1 LERVFEEEEV
11 RKVVS
16 AMNGDK
22 ASGLDGFSMA
32 FFQEC
37 WDVLR
42 VDVMKVFSEFHAR
55 GLFEESLNASFI
67 ALIPKIPG
75 AIDLKDFCPISL
87 VGGIYKIIAKIL
99 ANKLKTVVEKVFSK
113 SQSAFIKG
121 RQILD
126 PILIDNECLDS
137 RLRSGEPG
145 VICKMDLE
153 KAYDHVNWDFLLYML
168 RMCGFEGKWCSWIA
182 HCISFVRF
190 SILVNGSPNG
200 FFSSSRGLRQ
210 GDPSSHLLFVFV
222 MEALS
227 RMISVAVNGGLLEG
241 FTVGNTSVSH
251 LLFADDTLIFCSA
264 CPAQLSHLRSLF
276 LLFEA
281 VSRLKVNLAK
291 SKLIPVGN
299 IELVGRLAG
308 ILRCGVSTLPV
319 KYLGLPL
326 RASYKAKHICDGVIE
341 KIEHRLASWKMIY
354 MSKGSRVTLIKS
366 ALANLPTYY
375 TSLFHLPASVA
386 NCIEKLQRD
395 FLWGGLG
402 EEFKFHLVSCPR
414 YALRFFREV

>member
-1 LERVFEEEEV
+1 MLG
-11 RKVVS
+11 S
-16 AMNGDK
+16 A
-22 ASGLDGFSMA
+22 
-32 FFQEC
+32 C
-37 WDVLR
+37 
-42 VDVMKVFSEFHAR
+42 
-55 GLFEESLNASFI
+55 GLFT
-67 ALIPKIPG
+67 
-75 AIDLKDFCPISL
+75 C
-87 VGGIYKIIAKIL
+87 
-99 ANKLKTVVEKVFSK
+99 
-113 SQSAFIKG
+113 
-121 RQILD
+121 
-126 PILIDNECLDS
+126 
-137 RLRSGEPG
+137 
-145 VICKMDLE
+145 
-153 KAYDHVNWDFLLYML
+153 
-168 RMCGFEGKWCSWIA
+168 
-182 HCISFVRF
+182 
-190 SILVNGSPNG
+190 
-200 FFSSSRGLRQ
+200 SRGLRQ
-210 GDPSSHLLFVFV
+210 GDPISPLLFVFV
-222 MEALS
+222 IESLS
-227 RMISVAVNGGLLEG
+227 RVIFAVVNGGLLEG